1 MEQTNKKRLTI
12 YELEKRK
19 EYFKKYYQLHREKL
33 LEAAKERNA
42 KLRNPPKDPQQIELK
57 KKLIWNYL

>member
-1 MEQTNKKRLTI
+1 MPKTNKQLTQ
-12 YELEKRK
+12 YELASRK

-42 KLRNPPKDPQQIELK
+42 KLRNPPKDPQIELK

>member
-1 MEQTNKKRLTI
+1 MEQTNKKQLTI
-12 YELEKRK
+12 YEREKRRD
-19 EYFKKYYQLHREKL
+19 YFKNYYQLHREKL

-42 KLRNPPKDPQQIELK
+42 RLRNPPKDPKITLK